1 MKVNDLIIKMLE
13 KYEDRIM
20 EYTLGSSVDEYG
32 VRYAEVYC
40 WEWKDHKYGIAY
52 AIDKLIKYGV
62 DISSI
67 GFAYI
72 IISEWSGVMTFD
84 EGDLFINGLTSV
96 CKDILMELNIK

>member
-1 MKVNDLIIKMLE
+1 MKNIIIKILE
-13 KYEDRIM
+13 KHEDRIM
-20 EYTLGSSVDEYG
+20 KNTLGSSIDEYG

-52 AIDKLIKYGV
+52 AIDKLIEYGV
-62 DISSI
+62 DISPI

-84 EGDLFINGLTSV
+84 EGDLDMEELINV
-96 CKDILMELNIK
+96 CKDILIDLNVK